1 MVYVF
6 DYEKDQTYDLFVED
20 MNVTPH
26 AVSGRR
32 SRPGSV
38 RPAEHE
44 LMRAAMPRV
53 LFTRLGARCL
63 LIFFRKFP

>member
-1 MVYVF
+1 
-6 DYEKDQTYDLFVED
+6 

-44 LMRAAMPRV
+44 LMRAAVPRV
-53 LFTRLGARCL
+53 PFYGAGSSL
-63 LIFFRKFP
+63 PADIFSKVPITDRKNAIHEDFSFIL